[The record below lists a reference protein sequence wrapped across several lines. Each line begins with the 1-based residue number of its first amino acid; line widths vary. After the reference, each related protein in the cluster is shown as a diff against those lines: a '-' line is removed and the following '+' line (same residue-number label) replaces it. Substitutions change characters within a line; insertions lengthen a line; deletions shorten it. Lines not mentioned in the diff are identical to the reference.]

1 MTHHGSSRRTTS
13 SRSRNSEP
21 SRTASDSTA
30 FPWGYGIAGAV
41 SGYSVTLSLWDFD
54 YEFNIQALLEG
65 AQSGVYGNSW
75 AGVSLARLPQPE
87 AFLVSELIH
96 ISVAGSSNCG
106 PCNTTGNDSRTVA
119 ASGILTPGIYRFTL
133 FAQTEGGN
141 RPDWGLVFDD
151 NVASTS
157 KWNGQLTLTQGARAV
172 PEPELTT
179 LAATALAGL
188 WIRRRVSLRVRGSKR

>member
-54 YEFNIQALLEG
+54 YEFNIQA
-65 AQSGVYGNSW
+65 
-75 AGVSLARLPQPE
+75 
-87 AFLVSELIH
+87 LVSELIH

-188 WIRRRVSLRVRGSKR
+188 WIRRRVSLRVRASKR